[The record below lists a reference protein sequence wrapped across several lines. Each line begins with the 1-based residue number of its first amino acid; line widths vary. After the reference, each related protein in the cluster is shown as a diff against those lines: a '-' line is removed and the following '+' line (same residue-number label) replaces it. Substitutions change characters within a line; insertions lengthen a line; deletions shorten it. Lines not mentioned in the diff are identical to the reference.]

1 MPYFVRG
8 RNLKT
13 VSGLTVRNKLSS
25 VLFDTAL
32 LSLSSFLFAFS
43 FPSFLIHSGIP
54 FLAFFSMI
62 PVFIVVQRM
71 SFIKAPF
78 YGLFFGVLSYAVFN
92 YWLASFHPLTIFII
106 PFLYACYYFVL
117 FPLMKLS
124 VKLFPRM
131 NWLVI
136 AVLWTGYEYLRT
148 KGFIGYS
155 YGIIGYSQYLL
166 TPLVRLSSFTGVW
179 GVSFLVILP
188 SSFLGY
194 ILNRGKTDFKPLLQ
208 SFRNQIYVY
217 IALIAA
223 VFLWGALSA
232 VDFSS
237 SGIWKV
243 AMVQQNIDP
252 WQGGVKTYAESL
264 KRLIRQSD
272 KALEEKPDIVVWS
285 ETSFVPALEWH
296 TKYRTDQETY
306 KIVRELKEYL
316 SSVDVP
322 FVIGNDD
329 GQLITDEN
337 GNSLRIDY
345 NAAILFEKGE
355 MKARYRKTHLVPFT
369 EHFPYKKQL
378 PWLYTLLVNSDTHFW
393 EKGTEYTVFENRGV
407 KFSTPICFED
417 TFGYLSRKFINEGAE
432 VIVNMT
438 NDSWSGSV
446 ASEVQHMMHAVFRA
460 AENRRSVIRSTNGGI
475 TCVIDPN
482 GKIIAEIDPFIE
494 GYLVADVP
502 VYTETETVYTRY
514 GDWFGAAAVVLSLLI
529 LIYGVA
535 IKTVLKGKS
544 K

>member
-1 MPYFVRG
+1 M
-8 RNLKT
+8 
-13 VSGLTVRNKLSS
+13 SGLTVRNKISS
-25 VLFDTAL
+25 ILFDIAL

-78 YGLFFGVLSYAVFN
+78 YGLFFGVLSYALFN

-136 AVLWTGYEYLRT
+136 AVMWTGYEYLRT
-148 KGFIGYS
+148 KGFLGYS
-155 YGIIGYSQYLL
+155 YGVIGYSQYLIP
-166 TPLVRLSSFTGVW
+166 PLVRLSSVTGVW
-179 GVSFLVILP
+179 GVSFLVVLP

-194 ILNRGKTDFKPLLQ
+194 VFNRGETNIKQLLINRKKYF
-208 SFRNQIYVY
+208 SVY
-217 IALIAA
+217 LVILA
-223 VFLWGALSA
+223 VVFIWGALSA
-232 VDFSS
+232 VDY
-237 SGIWKV
+237 SGSRVWKV

-272 KALEEKPDIVVWS
+272 KALKEKPDIVVWS

-296 TKYRTDQETY
+296 TKYRTDQDTY
-306 KIVRELKEYL
+306 KIVKKLKDYL
-316 SSVDVP
+316 SAQEVA
-322 FVIGNDD
+322 FVVGNDD

-337 GNSLRIDY
+337 GNTLRIDY
-345 NAAILFEKGE
+345 NASLLFEKGE

-378 PWLYTLLVNSDTHFW
+378 PWMYNLLVNSDTHFW
-393 EKGTEYTVFENRGV
+393 EKGTEYTVFKNRGV

-417 TFGYLSRKFINEGAE
+417 TFGYLSREFINEGAE

-482 GKIIAEIDPFIE
+482 GKIIDRIDPFVE

-502 VYTETETVYTRY
+502 VYTETETLYTRY
-514 GDWFGAAAVVLSLLI
+514 GDWFGAAAVIVSVLTVL
-529 LIYGVA
+529 YGVA
-535 IKTVLKGKS
+535 VKYIFKRKS
-544 K
+544 EVV